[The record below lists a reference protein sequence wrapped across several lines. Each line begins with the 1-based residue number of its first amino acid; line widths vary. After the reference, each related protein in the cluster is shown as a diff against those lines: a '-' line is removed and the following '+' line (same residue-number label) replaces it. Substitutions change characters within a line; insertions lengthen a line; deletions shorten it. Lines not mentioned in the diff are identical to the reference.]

1 MKMERY
7 LDYSNKT
14 ILLTIIIVAI
24 IGIVLFLHVESVDK
38 LEEVEK
44 GNYSYINSERT
55 QEVLKKRDSKD
66 LTWIHS
72 DINSDGEWNEK
83 FVEGLE
89 LYYIDKPEEGV
100 KSKGNGKLNMEET
113 GLYFWNFK
121 IYDRERVYTK
131 LTQEEWIGKFN
142 DLFGKECGSYI
153 FERYL

>member
-72 DINSDGEWNEK
+72 DINSDGEEELIVQDDYAANSILFILSMENGEVVTE
-83 FVEGLE
+83 FSELNDMGCYTQLCDNGL
-89 LYYIDKPEEGV
+89 LYYDQYYGV
-100 KSKGNGKLNMEET
+100 
-113 GLYFWNFK
+113 
-121 IYDRERVYTK
+121 YDYE
-131 LTQEEWIGKFN
+131 Q
-142 DLFGKECGSYI
+142 YI
-153 FERYL
+153 QN